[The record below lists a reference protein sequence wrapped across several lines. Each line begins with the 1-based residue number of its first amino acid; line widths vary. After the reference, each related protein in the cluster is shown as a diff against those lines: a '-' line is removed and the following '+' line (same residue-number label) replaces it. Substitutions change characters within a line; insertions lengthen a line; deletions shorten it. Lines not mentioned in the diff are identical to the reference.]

1 MHTWAA
7 ADPSQPGADLLS
19 RVISC
24 ALQATEAAGVWRNA
38 IGPRLPS
45 LPSLLSQAGLRGSGC
60 EGTCF
65 VSECADPARLAFAR
79 QSLQLV
85 AGNALAAGSITASE
99 REAALAL
106 IADQHISVLSPTLFG
121 AVAHLP

>member
-1 MHTWAA
+1 
-7 ADPSQPGADLLS
+7 
-19 RVISC
+19 VISC

-45 LPSLLSQAGLRGSGC
+45 LLGQAGLRVSAC

-65 VSECADPARLAFAR
+65 VSERADPARLAFAS

-85 AGNALAAGSITASE
+85 AGNAIAAGSITAADLE
-99 REAALAL
+99 GALEL
-106 IADQHISVLSPTLFG
+106 LRDQHISVLSPTLFG

>member
-7 ADPSQPGADLLS
+7 ADPSQPGANLLS

-45 LPSLLSQAGLRGSGC
+45 LLSQAGLRVSSC

-65 VSECADPARLAFAR
+65 VSERSDPARLAFAS

-85 AGNALAAGSITASE
+85 AGNAIAAGSITAAE
-99 REAALAL
+99 RDAALEL
-106 IADQHISVLSPTLFG
+106 IADQHISVVSPTLFG